1 MKNNRRFEVKIPI
14 PLSRLNHVL
23 NWLNL
28 HPLLF
33 RKRYPDRSV
42 NSLYLD
48 SANLD
53 VYEENL
59 SGICNRKKIRIR
71 WYDELFN
78 SKDSKLEFKYREA
91 GKGYKVTFPVNL
103 DITQNTTSW
112 YHHLF
117 SCQQTLSQHAKNL
130 WGNNQYPVLICR
142 YQREYFESMCGSI
155 RATFD
160 RNIEVFD
167 QRYQGKPNLHTAR
180 SLGEYVL
187 LELKTDES
195 FEKELAALVAT
206 CPLRPSRHSKYVNGI
221 RTLTWI

>member
-1 MKNNRRFEVKIPI
+1 MKNTRRFEVKIPI

-23 NWLNL
+23 NWLKL

-33 RKRYPDRSV
+33 RKKHPDRSV

-71 WYDELFN
+71 WYDELFD

-91 GKGYKVTFPVNL
+91 GKGYKVTYPVNL
-103 DITQNTTSW
+103 DIRNSDKAW
-112 YHHLF
+112 YHHLL
-117 SCQQTLSQHAKNL
+117 SCQKVLSIQANNL

-142 YQREYFESMCGSI
+142 YQREYFESLCGSM

-160 RNIEVFD
+160 RNIEVYD
-167 QRYQGKPNLHTAR
+167 QRYQGIPNLVTGR

-195 FEKELAALVAT
+195 FEKELAALVAA

-221 RTLTWI
+221 RALTWF